1 MPNYRQAQR
10 IDSAQRWEEVNP
22 ILEDGELGIAKF
34 YDEDGKVIKMMAKCG
49 DGIKGADGTVTGT
62 RWNDLPWLTGQ
73 QGDKGDTGPMP
84 KHDWSGTA
92 LRFQNPD
99 GTWGNRVD
107 LKGDPGNRVNAEPAT
122 TTTLGGVMPATGLRV
137 NIEGYEYVALGWDK
151 EKCYPDPIIVAYN
164 GSPWLWL
171 QESGVGTEAG
181 VRVPGLET
189 SAQYWRQIANIV
201 DIPKPGIGLELD
213 AEANAY
219 DVKYGNDSGTALEGN
234 GVALSSKKLQTAR
247 TITVNLARQ
256 TGEAFDGTA
265 NITPGVSG
273 ILGPANGGTGVNSLQ
288 ALAQALQQSGLI
300 GGGPKLV
307 HTAAVMTQGNQVTI
321 AGLTPGRLLLWM
333 VIANQSDGW
342 REVSYVL
349 VQAPMYSVDSGL
361 LVGMGLKDPYS
372 ILQARWLPI
381 SRIGYRDSG
390 DTNVGGMQNMDMA
403 IITGTTVK
411 LHLSATGDDY
421 PQVNFYQL

>member
-34 YDEDGKVIKMMAKCG
+34 YDEDGKVIKTMAKCG

-62 RWNDLPWLTGQ
+62 HWNDLPWITGEK
-73 QGDKGDTGPMP
+73 GDKGDTGPMP

-99 GTWGNRVD
+99 GTWGDRVD

-137 NIEGYEYVALGWDK
+137 DIEGYEYVALGWDK
-151 EKCYPDPIIVAYN
+151 EKCYPDPIVVAYN

-219 DVKYGNDSGTALEGN
+219 DVKYGNESGTALEGN
-234 GVALSSKKLQTAR
+234 GVALSAKKLQTPR
-247 TITVNLARQ
+247 TITIELGQ
-256 TGEAFDGTA
+256 QGGEAFDGTA
-265 NITPGVSG
+265 DITPGVSG

-288 ALAQALQQSGLI
+288 ALAQSLQQTGL

-307 HTAAVMTQGNQVTI
+307 HTAAVLTHGNNVTI
-321 AGLTPGRLLLWM
+321 SGLTPGRLLLWM

-342 REVSYVL
+342 REVSYLL

-361 LVGMGLKDPYS
+361 LVGMGLKAHS
-372 ILQARWLPI
+372 GVSRGMIPI
-381 SRIGYRDSG
+381 SRIGFRDQG
-390 DTNVGGMQNMDMA
+390 DTGVGGMQNMDMA

-411 LHLSATGDDY
+411 LRLSATGDDY

>member
-1 MPNYRQAQR
+1 MPSYRQTQR

-34 YDEDGKVIKMMAKCG
+34 YDEDGKVIKTMAKCG

-73 QGDKGDTGPMP
+73 QGEKGDTGPMP
-84 KHDWSGTA
+84 NHDWSGTA
-92 LRFQNPD
+92 LRFENPD
-99 GTWGNRVD
+99 GTWGDRVD
-107 LKGDPGNRVNAEPAT
+107 LKGEPGNRVNAEPAT

-137 NIEGYEYVALGWDK
+137 DIEGYEYVALGWDK
-151 EKCYPDPIIVAYN
+151 EKCYPDPIVVAYN

-189 SAQYWRQIANIV
+189 SAQYWRQMANIV

-219 DVKYGNDSGTALEGN
+219 DVKYGNESGTALEGN
-234 GVALSSKKLQTAR
+234 GVALAAKKLQTPR
-247 TITVNLARQ
+247 TITVELGQ
-256 TGEAFDGTA
+256 QSGEAFDGTA

-273 ILGPANGGTGVNSLQ
+273 ILNPANGGTGVNSLQ